1 MLHIDLNLMLKGPV
15 IELVAKK
22 DSHCRTTQTCGGY
35 LAFQS
40 EGRFSAPYFT
50 VITLLCYVIMSYVIG
65 DFKDAKHPCIRTEKA
80 IVTDQSASDLAEP
93 CKTLVLCSITV

>member
-1 MLHIDLNLMLKGPV
+1 MLHNDLNLMLKGPV

-22 DSHCRTTQTCGGY
+22 DSHCTTTQTCGGY

-40 EGRFSAPYFT
+40 GRFSAPYFT
-50 VITLLCYVIMSYVIG
+50 VITLESYDMG

>member
-1 MLHIDLNLMLKGPV
+1 MLHIDLNLILKGPV
-15 IELVAKK
+15 IELKAKK
-22 DSHCRTTQTCGGY
+22 DSHRTTSQTYGGY

-40 EGRFSAPYFT
+40 ERFYARYFT
-50 VITLLCYVIMSYVIG
+50 VITLESNVIG

-80 IVTDQSASDLAEP
+80 IVTDQGASDLEEP